1 MKIFYKNCLN
11 CHKEFFVTSK
21 NKQKKFCCHS
31 CANGYNQRKKFTEDE
46 SIYNNGFNY
55 FNTYVFGLILSDG
68 CLSYCKHSKRLRITL
83 TLNDFDVIK
92 KIHDIWTPKKSIY
105 KYKKSNSIV
114 SNNSFDIK
122 FLMKYGLTERKSS
135 TVKMPNI
142 PKKYFGSFLRGIFD
156 GDGCVYINKTFY
168 NNKMFLYVNC
178 SITSGSLIF
187 LEQLNKILEQDYKI
201 QSKIYKD
208 SRSECWNLRIRAK
221 EYVEKFFNLIYQDDG
236 LCLLRKKEK
245 FKL

>member
-55 FNTYVFGLILSDG
+55 FNTYVF
-68 CLSYCKHSKRLRITL
+68 
-83 TLNDFDVIK
+83 DVIK
-92 KIHDIWTPKKSIY
+92 NSHDIWTPKTSIY